1 MKFFYLTLFIL
12 VLSESAS
19 GQKTR
24 NEGYI
29 ITNVGDTIRGL
40 FSAARWNTSPDHVG
54 FESKGVKK
62 KYKPLDI
69 KSFYVANEFYES
81 AIVNVDHS
89 VANTQNLDYSSTPQ
103 FKQDTLFLRVLF
115 RGSKIL
121 YHYKNKSGWV
131 YFFSSDGS
139 NPIEQLVYKRYL
151 VDRLQLSSTKTF
163 AAENRTY
170 IGQLKTLF
178 KQCPDLTSS
187 IESVMYNQ
195 RDLEKLFAKF
205 SRCSGEEITTEQDV
219 KNFRVDLFGMVGV
232 NQPFL
237 KFRSDFPAYNALVK
251 GDFEAAKVS
260 PSLGAGLEFKS
271 LRRDNLSFRL
281 FLLYSNLNVQGN
293 HFDEVTN
300 TESNFTFRHHWIGGN
315 LNLGLKPFRT
325 IPLNLAVG
333 GMPVFIST
341 SDANWQVIYP
351 STPPRQR
358 EFVSSK
364 FKFGATASI
373 SYQVKKLNF
382 ELMFERN
389 AGISG
394 NAQLASPLTRIHFL
408 VKYSLF
414 GKME

>member
-121 YHYKNKSGWV
+121 YHYKNKNGWV

-205 SRCSGEEITTEQDV
+205 SRCSGEEITT
-219 KNFRVDLFGMVGV
+219 
-232 NQPFL
+232 
-237 KFRSDFPAYNALVK
+237 
-251 GDFEAAKVS
+251 
-260 PSLGAGLEFKS
+260 
-271 LRRDNLSFRL
+271 
-281 FLLYSNLNVQGN
+281 
-293 HFDEVTN
+293 
-300 TESNFTFRHHWIGGN
+300 
-315 LNLGLKPFRT
+315 
-325 IPLNLAVG
+325 
-333 GMPVFIST
+333 
-341 SDANWQVIYP
+341 
-351 STPPRQR
+351 
-358 EFVSSK
+358 
-364 FKFGATASI
+364 
-373 SYQVKKLNF
+373 
-382 ELMFERN
+382 
-389 AGISG
+389 
-394 NAQLASPLTRIHFL
+394 
-408 VKYSLF
+408 
-414 GKME
+414 